1 MTNHPMLS
9 LSDVQVKYGAVT
21 AVKGV
26 SIDIY
31 EGEIVTILGSNGAGK
46 SSLLNAI
53 VGLTPKYQGSISFLG
68 HDISAMKTEKIVPLG
83 LTLTPEGRHVFA
95 DLTVMENLMLGGI
108 TKRGGGVNE
117 ILQDMLNQFPIL
129 QERSDQL
136 AGTLSGGEQQMLAI
150 ARSLMSKP
158 KLLILDEPSLGLA
171 PVIISQVFALIS
183 RLRKLGTTILRVEQN
198 VAQSLSISDRAYLLE
213 LGTVSRSG
221 TASEFLQGLDIKKI
235 YLGG

>member
-183 RLRKLGTTILRVEQN
+183 RLRKLGTTILLVEQN

>member
-1 MTNHPMLS
+1 
-9 LSDVQVKYGAVT
+9 
-21 AVKGV
+21 
-26 SIDIY
+26 
-31 EGEIVTILGSNGAGK
+31 
-46 SSLLNAI
+46 
-53 VGLTPKYQGSISFLG
+53 
-68 HDISAMKTEKIVPLG
+68 
-83 LTLTPEGRHVFA
+83 
-95 DLTVMENLMLGGI
+95 
-108 TKRGGGVNE
+108 
-117 ILQDMLNQFPIL
+117 
-129 QERSDQL
+129 
-136 AGTLSGGEQQMLAI
+136 MLAI

-183 RLRKLGTTILRVEQN
+183 RLRKLGTTILLVEQN